1 MSEERDRNRERE
13 RREEGVEEAGRR
25 GGMAASMAGG
35 MSMER
40 AAVVAMGMR
49 DLIRWGPIWAGL
61 LIALSIQI
69 VLGTIGLAVA
79 LSAYNAAAADFGA
92 RVAGTLSIWS
102 VVSALIALFV
112 GGYVAGRMAAVLG
125 LRNGLVQ
132 GTVVW
137 ALAMLMGVIL
147 SALGI
152 AGLLSSVNITSF
164 LSARGAGLTSPEQ
177 MNLARNAS
185 SGAWWFVIGSVIAWI
200 AVAGGGVLG
209 AAAHTEAVEE
219 AR

>member
-13 RREEGVEEAGRR
+13 SREEGVEEVGRR

-35 MSMER
+35 MAMER
-40 AAVVAMGMR
+40 EAVVALGMR
-49 DLIRWGPIWAGL
+49 DLVRWGPIWAGL

-69 VLGTIGLAVA
+69 VLGTVGLAVA
-79 LSAYNAAAADFGA
+79 LRAYNPAAADYST
-92 RVAGTLSIWS
+92 RVASTLSIWS

-137 ALAMLMGVIL
+137 ALGLLIGVIL
-147 SALGI
+147 SAMGI
-152 AGLLSSVNITSF
+152 AGLLSSVSISPF
-164 LSARGAGLTSPEQ
+164 LASGGAGLTSAQQ

-185 SGAWWFVIGSVIAWI
+185 SGAWWFVVGSVIAWI
-200 AVAGGGVLG
+200 AAAGGGVLG

-219 AR
+219 GR